1 MSHNLQSKF
10 YVGLR
15 RTLPVGPAL
24 AGKAVFLTTRME
36 NVPASSRLKPVPH
49 ENAVSQESTHERISH
64 RNRRQR
70 PARQS
75 IPTLR
80 LFTGQPVHELLD
92 DLYPAFTLGQD
103 DVIAVA

>member
-1 MSHNLQSKF
+1 MHFTSGTGFSREGGISDDT
-10 YVGLR
+10 Y
-15 RTLPVGPAL
+15 A
-24 AGKAVFLTTRME
+24 E